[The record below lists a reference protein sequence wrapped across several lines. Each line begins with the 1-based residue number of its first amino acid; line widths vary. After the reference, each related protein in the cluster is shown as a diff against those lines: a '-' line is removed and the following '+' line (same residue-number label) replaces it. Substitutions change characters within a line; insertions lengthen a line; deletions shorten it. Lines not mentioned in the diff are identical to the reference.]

1 MKHPQ
6 LSRKSSRTMEAL
18 EVRNPSLATQPSGVR
33 TPVRSSSSSSSSS
46 RLPLRSPAVSVRGS
60 KVVLSDKYTICEEL
74 GRGAFG
80 QVFKGIDT
88 KTGQFV
94 AIKQLALTGASQEV
108 LSGIMSEIELLKNL
122 NHRHIVQYIGSFKT
136 RMHLYVILE
145 YMEDGALSGII
156 KPNRFGVF
164 PESLA
169 AVYIAQVLGG
179 LAYLHA
185 QGVVHRDIKGANIL
199 TTKEVHTH

>member
-1 MKHPQ
+1 MEAMEMRSAPLPRQ
-6 LSRKSSRTMEAL
+6 SSDIRTPARISGSRT
-18 EVRNPSLATQPSGVR
+18 
-33 TPVRSSSSSSSSS
+33 
-46 RLPLRSPAVSVRGS
+46 PLRSPAVNARGA

-88 KTGQFV
+88 KTGQLV
-94 AIKQLALTGASQEV
+94 AIKQLCLTGASQEV

-122 NHRHIVQYIGSFKT
+122 NHRHIVQYIGSFQT

-156 KPNRFGVF
+156 KPNKFGVF
-164 PESLA
+164 PESLV
-169 AVYIAQVLGG
+169 AVYIAQVLRG

-199 TTKEVHTH
+199 TTKEVCNPTLWSTFSLPVLLKY